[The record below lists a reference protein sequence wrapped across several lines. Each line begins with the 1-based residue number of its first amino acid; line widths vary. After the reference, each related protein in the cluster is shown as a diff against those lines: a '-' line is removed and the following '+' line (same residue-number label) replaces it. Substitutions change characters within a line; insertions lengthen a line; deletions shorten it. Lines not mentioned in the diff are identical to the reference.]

1 MLHPRSYGLSPLTQ
15 YGGTVGGIWFWHWSM
30 VFVCR
35 GSWWTVAPYTPTP
48 VPGDEAGV
56 AVGELSTM
64 ERDWA
69 QDLSLSLF
77 VIQFTEYFYC
87 LQTFAFAHTHSA
99 ARKRC
104 RIYYC
109 SLHKLYY
116 LTSLSFH
123 NERIHIRFHPRVQ
136 CVIISVE
143 LLLCEVFQLVFLA
156 KLDQGGSTSNFS
168 LAGSLNY
175 GSVDHHFGPV
185 WSNVSTESHSSQRI
199 NLKHSQYN
207 LTVVSG

>member
-156 KLDQGGSTSNFS
+156 KLDQQAILALQAVWIMGQWTTTLVQSDQTFLQRVIVLRGLISSIHST
-168 LAGSLNY
+168 
-175 GSVDHHFGPV
+175 
-185 WSNVSTESHSSQRI
+185 TSQ
-199 NLKHSQYN
+199 
-207 LTVVSG
+207 

>member
-1 MLHPRSYGLSPLTQ
+1 MLHHRSCGLSPLTQ

-116 LTSLSFH
+116 LFIFPQWKDTHKVPSKSSMCDY
-123 NERIHIRFHPRVQ
+123 Q
-136 CVIISVE
+136 CGTPI
-143 LLLCEVFQLVFLA
+143 
-156 KLDQGGSTSNFS
+156 
-168 LAGSLNY
+168 
-175 GSVDHHFGPV
+175 V
-185 WSNVSTESHSSQRI
+185 WSVSTCFLS
-199 NLKHSQYN
+199 
-207 LTVVSG
+207 